1 MENTG
6 RSELKGSLMLR
17 DWESVV
23 SLLRA
28 QSKEDNT
35 VKKKTVFFT
44 LRYELEK
51 AKSFKD
57 ESYALKSF
65 S

>member
-1 MENTG
+1 
-6 RSELKGSLMLR
+6 MLW
-17 DWESVV
+17 DWKPVV

-44 LRYELEK
+44 LRYEVEK
-51 AKSFKD
+51 DNSFKD
-57 ESYALKSF
+57 EPYAFKSF

>member
-6 RSELKGSLMLR
+6 RSELKGSIMLR

-35 VKKKTVFFT
+35 VKKKTVFFA
-44 LRYELEK
+44 LRYEVEK
-51 AKSFKD
+51 DKI
-57 ESYALKSF
+57 LKMNHMP
-65 S
+65 